1 MDRVG
6 GLVYRLNRR
15 DEFIFVDEGWGS
27 FAAANDALDL
37 MPELVLS
44 RPLWDFISDE
54 TTVQLYREILRQA
67 RAGHPARFGFRCDAP
82 ELRRGM
88 EMIVTGLG
96 GGEVQFE
103 TRVLREE
110 WRPRQELLARYVARA
125 GEMLRMCGWCKRV
138 DVGAGRWEEV
148 EDAVKALSLFERE
161 ALPALTHGIC
171 EACFKVMSKKAAERQ
186 AHA

>member
-1 MDRVG
+1 MNRVG

-15 DEFIFVDEGWGS
+15 DEFTYIDEKWGS

-37 MPELVLS
+37 LPGLVLS

-54 TTVQLYREILRQA
+54 TTAQLYREILRRA
-67 RAGHPARFGFRCDAP
+67 RAGHVARFGFRCDAP
-82 ELRRGM
+82 EYRRSM
-88 EMIVTGLG
+88 EMTVAGLG

-110 WRPRQELLARYVARA
+110 RRPRQELLGRYAARA
-125 GEMLRMCGWCKRV
+125 GDMLRMCGWCKRV

-148 EDAVKALSLFERE
+148 EEAVRALCLFERQ
-161 ALPALTHGIC
+161 AMPPLTHGIC
-171 EACFKVMSKKAAERQ
+171 EACFRAMNKKAAERQ
-186 AHA
+186 VRA